1 MRSSKV
7 LATLLSMVMLF
18 CMLPGPVARADSPT
32 VDIHFDT
39 EIVRS
44 FFSGT
49 TWLYANAG
57 GTISGPV
64 STSDID
70 GYIHSTAD
78 GAVLSSSMF
87 TYTGVNDGNPEHRLM
102 QVDYS
107 CDDQSIFDAGAS
119 ANVVVNGVPFSYYG
133 FHDDCYAFTSSK
145 VAGISVLIGQG
156 LVILNF
162 NTDFLGTVEMYRL
175 YNPNSGEHFYTSN
188 EAERNTLIGLGWN
201 YEGIGWIAPN
211 MSNVPVYRLYNQY
224 GGEHHYTT
232 SSSERNALIAAG
244 WNDEGIGW
252 YSSEGIGWYTDE
264 GLPLVTHAGD
274 DYTAA
279 VLTMAG
285 WVDTG
290 DGWFSGDVPKTPLY
304 RQYNPNAF
312 ANNHNYTTSLREN
325 DDLVALGWRAE
336 AIGWYGIG

>member
-18 CMLPGPVARADSPT
+18 CMLPGTVARADSPT
-32 VDIHFDT
+32 VDIYFST

-44 FFSGT
+44 MFSST

-57 GTISGPV
+57 GIISGSV

-70 GYIHSTAD
+70 GLIRSTAD
-78 GAVLSSSMF
+78 GAVLSTSVF

-119 ANVVVNGVPFSYYG
+119 ANVVVNGVPFSCYG
-133 FHDDCYAFTSSK
+133 FHDNCYAFTSSK

-175 YNPNSGEHFYTSN
+175 YNPNSGEHFFTN
-188 EAERNTLIGLGWN
+188 TNAEKNMLIKAGWK
-201 YEGIGWIAPN
+201 YEGIGF
-211 MSNVPVYRLYNQY
+211 Y
-224 GGEHHYTT
+224 
-232 SSSERNALIAAG
+232 AL
-244 WNDEGIGW
+244 NF
-252 YSSEGIGWYTDE
+252 T
-264 GLPLVTHAGD
+264 
-274 DYTAA
+274 
-279 VLTMAG
+279 
-285 WVDTG
+285 
-290 DGWFSGDVPKTPLY
+290 K
-304 RQYNPNAF
+304 N
-312 ANNHNYTTSLREN
+312 
-325 DDLVALGWRAE
+325 
-336 AIGWYGIG
+336 